1 MQALATKMPA
11 TVDQQIADEFEG
23 LIKSLNKDTTDS
35 YLPKILSRR
44 QTLLIIDQ
52 CLQILRT
59 DAHQCLIFE
68 QVQKRLDQ
76 YAKCTRSTKHSPG
89 KTKGNR
95 HSIK

>member
-52 CLQILRT
+52 
-59 DAHQCLIFE
+59 
-68 QVQKRLDQ
+68 
-76 YAKCTRSTKHSPG
+76 
-89 KTKGNR
+89 
-95 HSIK
+95 